1 MVQPRWK
8 RARRFLRKRQV
19 VVAQAHTGKWSR
31 REPETQPHAYGQL
44 LSDPGETIPGGK
56 TVSSPSGPGRLRAP
70 RKSMRPEHTRTLRT
84 KQTQDGPKAPRTR
97 HDIPEETTPKA
108 NTLTQ
113 ITPVF
118 SQLSLPSNRNKSKHK
133 QMGLDQTYK
142 LWHSKGDHKENK
154 KQPTDRGRYLQ
165 MMQPIRD

>member
-1 MVQPRWK
+1 MEQEGTRDTATRLRPVTLRPR
-8 RARRFLRKRQV
+8 RDHPLEERQCLH
-19 VVAQAHTGKWSR
+19 QA
-31 REPETQPHAYGQL
+31 A
-44 LSDPGETIPGGK
+44 
-56 TVSSPSGPGRLRAP
+56 PGRPRAP

-84 KQTQDGPKAPRTR
+84 KQTQDGPKASRTR
-97 HDIPEETTPKA
+97 HDITEETRTKA

-142 LWHSKGDHKENK
+142 LWHSKGDHKENE